1 MNIFVAKLS
10 PETKNEDLQELFEE
24 FGVVNSAKVIMDRE
38 TGNSK
43 RYGFV
48 EMENDDEAMS
58 AIERLNDS
66 EFDNSR
72 IVVKKARPKIEQRRP
87 SYSQRR
93 Y

>member
-10 PETKNEDLQELFEE
+10 PATKSEDLQELFEE

-38 TGNSK
+38 TGKSK

-48 EMENDDEAMS
+48 EMENDDEGMA
-58 AIERLNDS
+58 AIDRLNDS
-66 EFDNSR
+66 DFDNSR

-87 SYSQRR
+87 NYSQKR